1 MGHGRFSSTDWDGFT
16 AHRTAGRSREEVFS
30 RGLRA
35 TMDPRLLSNGVRE
48 SRDSPDNPNAT
59 PLIVALDV
67 TGSMGMIAE
76 AIARQGLRTLFEEV
90 YARQP
95 VPDPHVMLMG
105 VGDAACDSAP
115 LQVSQFEADIRI
127 AEQLVDLWLE
137 GGGGGNNS
145 ESYTL
150 PWLFAALHTA
160 IDAWSK
166 RGRKGYLFTIG
177 DEEPPAVLTARE
189 QRRVLGHGQ
198 RDVGRRDW
206 GTRDLLRLVSRQW
219 EVFHIIVEQGSY
231 CRANPGRV
239 VRAWTGLL
247 GRRALRLAD
256 YTRLPELIV
265 SAMQANEGHDLDD
278 VAASWGGNTADVM
291 RHAMGSGA
299 GVQAPGWAAQGYN
312 PDRPRLPGLLR
323 RLGL

>member
-35 TMDPRLLSNGVRE
+35 GMDPRLLSNGVRE
-48 SRDSPDNPNAT
+48 SRDSLDNPNAT

-95 VPDPHVMLMG
+95 VPDPHVMFMG

-160 IDAWSK
+160 TDAWSK

-198 RDVGRRDW
+198 RDLH
-206 GTRDLLRLVSRQW
+206 TRDLLQLVSRQW

-239 VRAWTGLL
+239 ARAWTGLL
-247 GRRALRLAD
+247 GQRALRLAD
-256 YTRLPELIV
+256 YSRLPELIV
-265 SAMQANEGHDLDD
+265 SAMQVNEGHDLDD
-278 VAASWGGNTADVM
+278 VAASWGGGTAAVV
-291 RHAMGSGA
+291 RRAMGGGGEA
-299 GVQAPGWAAQGYN
+299 RGPGWA
-312 PDRPRLPGLLR
+312 PPG
-323 RLGL
+323 

>member
-1 MGHGRFSSTDWDGFT
+1 MGYGRFTSTDWDSFT
-16 AHRTAGRSREEVFS
+16 AHRTAGRSRDEVFS
-30 RGLRA
+30 RGLRPS
-35 TMDPRLLSNGVRE
+35 MDPRLLSAGVRE
-48 SRDSPDNPNAT
+48 SRDSTDNPLST
-59 PLIVALDV
+59 PIIVGLDV

-76 AIARQGLRTLFEEV
+76 DIARHGLRTLFEQI

-95 VPDPHVMLMG
+95 VPDPHVMFMG
-105 VGDAACDSAP
+105 IGDAACDQAP

-137 GGGGGNNS
+137 GGGGGNDS

-160 IDAWSK
+160 TDAWSK

-177 DEEPPAVLTARE
+177 DEEPPAVLTARQ
-189 QRRVLGHGQ
+189 QRRVLGGGQ
-198 RDVGRRDW
+198 RDLL
-206 GTRDLLRLVSRQW
+206 TRDLLRLVSRQW

-231 CRANPGRV
+231 CQGGRLDQV
-239 VRAWTGLL
+239 SRRWTGLL
-247 GRRALRLAD
+247 GQRALHLAD

-265 SAMQANEGHDLDD
+265 SAMQVNEGHDLDD
-278 VAASWGGNTADVM
+278 VAASWGAGTGEAV
-291 RHAMGSGA
+291 RHAMRR
-299 GVQAPGWAAQGYN
+299 APQPAARGRTRGFD